1 MRLPPTDRA
10 AALASADFPQR
21 LVDAARDL
29 YADDVRWLAPRRGL
43 EWRGREL
50 VLRNLQREC
59 AAMQGADY
67 VPLRRVAGPG
77 RIVDE
82 YAVRFVYS
90 GEGLDRA
97 PVAAGD
103 RVELQRLRVLELVAE
118 RVVLETCIETWTVL
132 DSPARR

>member
-1 MRLPPTDRA
+1 MR
-10 AALASADFPQR
+10 SG
-21 LVDAARDL
+21 AARSPRVEDL
-29 YADDVRWLAPRRGL
+29 PCASPRPTA
-43 EWRGREL
+43 
-50 VLRNLQREC
+50 LQREC

>member
-1 MRLPPTDRA
+1 MTPPRTDGA
-10 AALASADFPQR
+10 TALTHVDFPQR
-21 LVDAARDL
+21 LMDVARDL
-29 YADDVRWLAPRRGL
+29 YAEDVRWLAPRRAI

-50 VLRNLQREC
+50 VLRNLLREC
-59 AAMQGADY
+59 AAMQAAEY
-67 VPLRRVAGPG
+67 TPLRRAAGPG

-90 GEGLDRA
+90 GEGIERA

-103 RVELQRLRVLELVAE
+103 RVELERLRVLELAAG

-132 DSPARR
+132 DRP